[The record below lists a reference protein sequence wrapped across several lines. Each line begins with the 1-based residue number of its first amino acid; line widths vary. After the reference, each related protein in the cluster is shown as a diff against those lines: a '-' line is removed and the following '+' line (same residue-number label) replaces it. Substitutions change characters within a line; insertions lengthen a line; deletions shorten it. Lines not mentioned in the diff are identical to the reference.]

1 MIYYHLDLLPSLFL
15 IIIIWDT
22 ASGPAIHSYI
32 CLSDY
37 HQGHPSQHSHHS
49 GRPGL
54 EPRPQLEGGDDPLQ
68 VLRHAQH
75 SPARQVT
82 ATFPLQRYHYDLCY
96 TEYGD

>member
-1 MIYYHLDLLPSLFL
+1 MRERSP
-15 IIIIWDT
+15 
-22 ASGPAIHSYI
+22 
-32 CLSDY
+32 
-37 HQGHPSQHSHHS
+37 HS

-54 EPRPQLEGGDDPLQ
+54 EPRPQLEGCDDPLQ

-82 ATFPLQRYHYDLCY
+82 ATFPLQRYHYDLCD